1 MEALFSSGV
10 TALKL
15 EYLISHANTFGAKCI
30 GKSCG
35 FKTWEKIHCG
45 CYISSPGYV
54 MTTEEKKMNCAL
66 QLPLLGFDCCHTT
79 NRDTMTGH
87 FILTT
92 LSFYFF
98 YVFHQSQKK
107 GMFIS
112 LPCRIPLWVIAL
124 NPVPMNNQFSH
135 SLEEAEL
142 TATLITA
149 CSCFRYPS
157 KKQGKKSSG
166 KKQRS
171 PFYFEPPKIWA
182 MLFLEF
188 QNKIET
194 FVLVH

>member
-15 EYLISHANTFGAKCI
+15 AYLISHTLLGGNCI

-35 FKTWEKIHCG
+35 FKTWEKIHGG

-54 MTTEEKKMNCAL
+54 MTTEEKKELCSTTSSSGFW
-66 QLPLLGFDCCHTT
+66 LLLYNQQGHNGRSLHFTHT
-79 NRDTMTGH
+79 
-87 FILTT
+87 
-92 LSFYFF
+92 FF
-98 YVFHQSQKK
+98 LFLLRFSPVTEK

-112 LPCRIPLWVIAL
+112 LPCGIPIWVIAL
-124 NPVPMNNQFSH
+124 DPVPMNNH

-157 KKQGKKSSG
+157 KKRGGGVFWQ
-166 KKQRS
+166 
-171 PFYFEPPKIWA
+171 
-182 MLFLEF
+182 
-188 QNKIET
+188 ET
-194 FVLVH
+194 KFSFFFWTSKNMSHILYGVSK